1 MGDGAVYS
9 ESELFSSSTTRDL
22 IVRYNMGWQCDQC
35 VNRLVVAAGKT
46 ASQINSAAILMSASV
61 FDAAHRYVLREGLTV
76 RVMAILK
83 PL

>member
-1 MGDGAVYS
+1 MP
-9 ESELFSSSTTRDL
+9 
-22 IVRYNMGWQCDQC
+22 
-35 VNRLVVAAGKT
+35 AGKT

-61 FDAAHRYVLREGLTV
+61 FDAAHRYVLREGLTA